1 MRFDELASK
10 AGKAAANVG
19 RRAERPPFAR
29 VLDRHRSRVLIA
41 GWSTAAV
48 AVMAILG
55 VVLLWP
61 GPGSELPPAA
71 VDTTQTTI
79 MSEST
84 TLAERVEPGVIEG
97 GREACPITAPG
108 DSPFTPESEV
118 PDASPPSV
126 EAVWFGTPELWTF
139 VQSQGQDWTGLP
151 VGADG
156 SLTQK
161 TFWWSD
167 DFVISEE
174 LDPDI
179 TVTGERL
186 DGSALTVK
194 AGGPGTHGTNPE
206 QGSFMIV
213 GLEIPEEGCWRIT
226 AEYRDTTLSYVVWV
240 DGSSPEA
247 RSDLDEVVGMAHT

>member
-10 AGKAAANVG
+10 ASKAAADVG
-19 RRAERPPFAR
+19 RRAERPPFGR
-29 VLDRHRSRVLIA
+29 ILDKHRRRVLIA
-41 GWSTAAV
+41 GSSTAAA

-55 VVLLWP
+55 VVLFWP
-61 GPGSELPPAA
+61 GPGSESPAA
-71 VDTTQTTI
+71 VDTTQTTT
-79 MSEST
+79 MPEST
-84 TLAERVEPGVIEG
+84 NQGEGTVPGVVEG
-97 GREACPITAPG
+97 GREACPVTAPG
-108 DSPFTPESEV
+108 DRPFTPESEV
-118 PDASPPSV
+118 PDASPPAV

-139 VQSQGQDWTGLP
+139 VHDQGQDWTGLP

-174 LDPDI
+174 PDPDI

-186 DGSALTVK
+186 DGSAPTLK
-194 AGGPGTHGTNPE
+194 AGGPGTHGTNPA
-206 QGSFMIV
+206 QGNFMIV
-213 GLEIPEEGCWRIT
+213 GLEIPEAGCWRIT
-226 AEYRDTTLSYVVWV
+226 AEYRDTTLSYVAWA

-247 RSDLDEVVGMAHT
+247 GK